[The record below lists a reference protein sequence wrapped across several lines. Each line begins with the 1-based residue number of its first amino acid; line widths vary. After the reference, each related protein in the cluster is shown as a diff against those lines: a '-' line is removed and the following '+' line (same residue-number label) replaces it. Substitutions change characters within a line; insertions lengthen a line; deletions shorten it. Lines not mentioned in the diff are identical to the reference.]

1 MRIHRKLHAFCTL
14 LVGILLFSGCGAP
27 ATQGPSSIG
36 SASPPPLPSPARI
49 GLPRIYRPFVDALEG
64 SGDWV
69 LIEPYGWLFRP
80 RVNTVAW
87 RPYREG
93 FWEASDVYGWIWNSQ
108 DEFGWITDHYGSWF
122 YDRFQGWV
130 WQPGAVWG
138 PAWVAWVASDDQ
150 IGWAPLA
157 PEEYRGWDDVPGG
170 AFLFASAQQF
180 DLSAGRMGAMFAR
193 ELPLVRG
200 DLEPVGAE
208 VVVEGKRLIL
218 GPSLERIRRMGG
230 MARPREEVQP
240 RKLPLDSNAQVPALD
255 ARVRAALQAAKRE
268 WSAARA
274 TRGPS
279 PPADPPAAPESANL
293 KEQTRPRLK
302 PLGQP
307 VPADSSEADSSSRRI
322 KPGRT
327 TPAPADTTR
336 R

>member
-1 MRIHRKLHAFCTL
+1 MRSWQRPIATL
-14 LVGILLFSGCGAP
+14 ALACAASLPLGCSVP
-27 ATQGPSSIG
+27 ATTGSGSIG

-49 GLPRIYRPFVDALEG
+49 GLPRIYRPFVDALEA

-93 FWEASDVYGWIWNSQ
+93 YWEASDVYGWIWNSQ

-157 PEEYRGWDDVPGG
+157 PEEYRGWDEVPGG

-180 DLSAGRMGAMFAR
+180 DLSGGAMGAMFAR
-193 ELPLVRG
+193 ELPVVKG
-200 DLEPVGAE
+200 QLEPVGAE

-218 GPSLERIRRMGG
+218 GPSLERIRQMGG
-230 MARPREEVQP
+230 MARPRDEALP

-274 TRGPS
+274 ASDPS
-279 PPADPPAAPESANL
+279 PPADSAPAAPRVKDAIG
-293 KEQTRPRLK
+293 PRVK
-302 PLGQP
+302 PLGRPQ
-307 VPADSSEADSSSRRI
+307 PADSTEVDSSTRRV
-322 KPGRT
+322 KPGRP
-327 TPAPADTTR
+327 TPASADTTR